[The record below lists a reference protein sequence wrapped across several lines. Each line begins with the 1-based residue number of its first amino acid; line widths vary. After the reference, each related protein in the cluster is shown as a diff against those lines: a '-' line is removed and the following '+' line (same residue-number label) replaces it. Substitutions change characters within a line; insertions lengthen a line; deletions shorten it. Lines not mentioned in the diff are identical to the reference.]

1 MGTAESVFLSWSF
14 QPFPAAGLTLTA
26 VVYLLGW
33 RRLHRQVPA
42 RFPPWRMVSF
52 FAGLVVIHVALASPL
67 DAFAGWLLIV
77 HMVQH
82 LLLTMLAPPLLLLG
96 APLLPVLRGLPRAV
110 SRDGLGP
117 FLASPL
123 MHRVGRFLVHPL
135 FAGPVFMVS
144 NIAWHVPGLYELA
157 LGNVFWHR
165 VEHVCF
171 LVTALLFWWPV
182 IQPWP
187 SRAVWPRWAMVPYLL
202 IADLQNTALA
212 AFLTFSERVL
222 YPSYGIAPRVSGLS
236 VLDDQ
241 AGAGAIMWV
250 PGSIAFLLPAGV
262 IALRYLSPRR
272 AEPLP
277 VAKVSAVPRVLR
289 PFDLLRVPLIGR
301 LMRGRFFRPS
311 LQAAMFLLA
320 VAVMADGLFGPQVST
335 MNLAG
340 VLPWTHWRGLTV
352 IALLAAGNLFCM
364 VCPFTFFRDIGRR
377 VLPGGWR
384 WPRALRSKWL
394 AAGLLAAFFWAYE
407 FFDLWDSPW
416 WTAWVIGAYFAAA
429 FLVDGFFRGASF
441 CKFVCPIGQFHF
453 LGSLASPLEVRVREP
468 AVCGECRTRDC
479 LRGNERQRGCELGL
493 FQPRKSGNMDCTFCM
508 DCVQACPHD
517 NVGILFAKAGADVID
532 DPAGRSS
539 VGGFSRRADIAVLAG
554 VFVAGAFVNAAAMTA
569 PLVGWQREIGIRWG
583 DGGSAAVVAMVFAVV
598 LLVLPPL
605 AGWACGWISCR
616 LAGLSRRAGEVAR
629 GFSVALA
636 PVGFSM
642 WVAHFGFHFLTGFFT
657 PMPVLGRVAG
667 DVGMKG
673 VPVDWQVPTLAFP
686 GLPGLQILILNA
698 GVLFSLWMLW
708 RKSRVTA
715 GGRAALFFL
724 PWAVLAVGLYV
735 VGLWIIFQPME
746 LRGLRM

>member
-1 MGTAESVFLSWSF
+1 
-14 QPFPAAGLTLTA
+14 
-26 VVYLLGW
+26 
-33 RRLHRQVPA
+33 
-42 RFPPWRMVSF
+42 
-52 FAGLVVIHVALASPL
+52 
-67 DAFAGWLLIV
+67 
-77 HMVQH
+77 
-82 LLLTMLAPPLLLLG
+82 
-96 APLLPVLRGLPRAV
+96 
-110 SRDGLGP
+110 
-117 FLASPL
+117 
-123 MHRVGRFLVHPL
+123 
-135 FAGPVFMVS
+135 MVS
-144 NIAWHVPGLYELA
+144 NIAWHIPGVYELA

-165 VEHVCF
+165 AEHVCF

-222 YPSYGIAPRVSGLS
+222 YPSYGSAPRISELS

-250 PGSIAFLLPAGV
+250 PGSMAFLLPAGA
-262 IALRYLSPRR
+262 IALSYLSPRR
-272 AEPLP
+272 VVP
-277 VAKVSAVPRVLR
+277 VAAVRLPAAPRITR

-301 LMRGRFFRPS
+301 VMRWKFFRPS
-311 LQAAMFLLA
+311 LQAAMFVLALA
-320 VAVMADGLFGPQVST
+320 VIADGLFGPQVST

-364 VCPFTFFRDIGRR
+364 VCPFTFFRDFGRR
-377 VLPGGWR
+377 FLPGGRR
-384 WPRALRSKWL
+384 WPRMLRTKWL

-416 WTAWVIGAYFAAA
+416 LTAWVIAAYFAAA
-429 FLVDGFFRGASF
+429 FLIDGFFRGASF

-468 AVCGECRTRDC
+468 AVCAECRTRDC
-479 LRGNERQRGCELGL
+479 LRGNEGQRGCELGL

-517 NVGILFAKAGADVID
+517 NVGLLLAKAGADVIE

-539 VGGFSRRADIAVLAG
+539 VGGFSRRSDIAVLAG

-569 PLVGWQREIGIRWG
+569 PLAGWQRDVGIRLGEWG
-583 DGGSAAVVAMVFAVV
+583 SGAFVALVYAVM
-598 LLVLPPL
+598 LLLLPGL
-605 AGWACGWISCR
+605 AGLACGGISCR
-616 LAGLSRRAGEVAR
+616 LAGLAGRAGEVAR

-636 PVGFSM
+636 PLGFSM

-657 PMPVLGRVAG
+657 PVPVAGRVAG
-667 DVGMKG
+667 ELGMRG

-686 GLPGLQILILNA
+686 GLPGLQILILNV

-708 RKSRVTA
+708 RKSLATA
-715 GGRAALFFL
+715 GRRAGLFVL
-724 PWAVLAVGLYV
+724 PWALLALGLYA